1 MKNVLFVDC
10 CIRREASNTKKLAE
24 AFLSA
29 LPSDCA
35 VTRLDLMAED
45 LSYFKDSY
53 FDQREALLA
62 ENRRDHPR
70 FRYAHQFAQ
79 ADRIVI
85 AAPFWDLSFPALLKV
100 YIEQVSVDGI
110 TFGSTEDGLK
120 GLCRASHLVFLTT
133 RGGFYTGDA
142 MEMGSRYLEALH
154 TFFGIG
160 EYTCIA
166 ADGMNVAGFDA
177 EASLRPR
184 HAGGRAAGRVA
195 IISVANCDA
204 VGYNTTI
211 KYTQEVIFMAAKI
224 EKTTIIGDVLD
235 IAPETAPL
243 FMAIGMHC
251 LGCPSSRGE
260 TVEEAC
266 MVHGVD
272 ADAFLAQVN
281 RFIEASEE
289 AEKAK

>member
-10 CIRREASNTKKLAE
+10 CIRREASNTRKLAK

-53 FDQREALLA
+53 FDQREALLE

-79 ADRIVI
+79 ADLIVI

-110 TFGSTEDGLK
+110 TFGSTESGLQ
-120 GLCRASHLVFLTT
+120 GLCRASQLVFLTT

-142 MEMGSRYLEALH
+142 MEMGSRYLDALH

-160 EYTCIA
+160 AYTCIA
-166 ADGMNVAGFDA
+166 ADGMDVAGFDA
-177 EASLRPR
+177 AASL
-184 HAGGRAAGRVA
+184 AAAIDRAKA
-195 IISVANCDA
+195 
-204 VGYNTTI
+204 
-211 KYTQEVIFMAAKI
+211 
-224 EKTTIIGDVLD
+224 
-235 IAPETAPL
+235 
-243 FMAIGMHC
+243 
-251 LGCPSSRGE
+251 
-260 TVEEAC
+260 
-266 MVHGVD
+266 
-272 ADAFLAQVN
+272 LA
-281 RFIEASEE
+281 RTF
-289 AEKAK
+289 

>member
-24 AFLSA
+24 AFLCA

-45 LSYFKDSY
+45 ISYFKDSY

-62 ENRRDHPR
+62 EKV
-70 FRYAHQFAQ
+70 AQ

-177 EASLRPR
+177 EASLR
-184 HAGGRAAGRVA
+184 RAM
-195 IISVANCDA
+195 
-204 VGYNTTI
+204 
-211 KYTQEVIFMAAKI
+211 QEAAQ
-224 EKTTIIGDVLD
+224 
-235 IAPETAPL
+235 
-243 FMAIGMHC
+243 
-251 LGCPSSRGE
+251 
-260 TVEEAC
+260 
-266 MVHGVD
+266 
-272 ADAFLAQVN
+272 LA
-281 RFIEASEE
+281 ASL
-289 AEKAK
+289 